1 MRLVVREST
10 YKHDPLLINSL
21 AAFNFRPPI
30 SARVSWG
37 TTRAHPALLAMN
49 VTTIVLINGL
59 WMTALSWEH
68 WARHYGE
75 KGYSVIAA
83 NWPGM
88 EGDIEQLRRDPSSFA
103 TLGLSDV
110 VDHYEQ
116 IIREL
121 ESPPLIIGYGF
132 GGLVTQ
138 ILLDRGW
145 GAAGV
150 AIASAPVKGIA
161 RLPLSV
167 LKLAFSVLGKSHSNK
182 TASLTAEQFH
192 RAFANSLT
200 ETESLDAFKRYVV
213 PAPNRVLVQTAFA
226 NFTSHTAATVNV
238 RNDTRAPLLLVAG
251 GKDRVVPN
259 SLVKA
264 NFDLYRESK
273 SETDY
278 KEYPEQTH
286 FTILQETKVAD
297 YVLGWALCRANGSK
311 LTAFPN
317 QTDAWSVKLS
327 A

>member
-1 MRLVVREST
+1 
-10 YKHDPLLINSL
+10 
-21 AAFNFRPPI
+21 
-30 SARVSWG
+30 
-37 TTRAHPALLAMN
+37 MN

-68 WARHYGE
+68 WVKHYSD
-75 KGYSVIAA
+75 KGYCVIAA

-88 EGDIEQLRRDPSSFA
+88 KGDIQQLRRDPSSLA

-121 ESPPLIIGYGF
+121 ESPPIIIGYGF

-167 LKLAFSVLGKSHSNK
+167 LKLAFSVLGKSLSNK
-182 TASLTAEQFH
+182 GASLTTQQFH
-192 RAFANSLT
+192 RAFANTLT
-200 ETESLDAFKRYVV
+200 ETESLAAFKRYSA
-213 PAPNRVLVQTAFA
+213 PAPNRVLLQTALA
-226 NFTSHTAATVNV
+226 NFSPHSATTVNF

-251 GKDRVVPN
+251 GKDRIVP
-259 SLVKA
+259 SSIVKA

-273 SETDY
+273 AETDY
-278 KEYPEQTH
+278 KEFPDQAH
-286 FTILQETKVAD
+286 FALLQETKVAD
-297 YVLGWALCRANGSK
+297 YVLGWALYRSNGSK
-311 LTAFPN
+311 LTAGPN
-317 QTDAWSVKLS
+317 QTDTWSLQLS
-327 A
+327 T

>member
-1 MRLVVREST
+1 
-10 YKHDPLLINSL
+10 
-21 AAFNFRPPI
+21 
-30 SARVSWG
+30 
-37 TTRAHPALLAMN
+37 MN
-49 VTTIVLINGL
+49 VTTIVLVNGL

-68 WARHYGE
+68 WVKHYSD
-75 KGYSVIAA
+75 KGYCVLAA

-88 EGDIEQLRRDPSSFA
+88 DGDIQQLRRDPGSFA
-103 TLGLSDV
+103 NLGVTDV

-116 IIREL
+116 MIREL
-121 ESPPLIIGYGF
+121 ETPPIVIGYGF

-150 AIASAPVKGIA
+150 AVASAPVKGIT

-167 LKLAFSVLGKSHSNK
+167 LKLAFSVLSKSHSKK
-182 TASLTAEQFH
+182 TASLTAEQFR

-213 PAPNRVLVQTAFA
+213 PAPYRVLVQTAFA
-226 NFTSHTAATVNV
+226 NFTSQSAATVNF

-251 GKDRVVPN
+251 GKDRVVPS

-264 NFDLYRESK
+264 NFELYRESK
-273 SETDY
+273 AETDY
-278 KEYPEQTH
+278 KEYPDQAH
-286 FTILQETKVAD
+286 FTFLQQTKIAD
-297 YVLGWALCRANGSK
+297 YVLGWALYRSNGSK
-311 LTAFPN
+311 LTAVPN
-317 QTDAWSVKLS
+317 QTEAWSVELS